1 VFVKFKLKYLTR
13 LSRLTGYLDK
23 IGNVRLDPSTRS
35 SIWGLI
41 SSFATPERS
50 MIITTHM
57 MIEADTLCSRIAI
70 VSQGKLKVIGTQQY
84 LKDTF
89 GSGYL
94 LQLNLVNSSP
104 EYQERAMNFVKKRL
118 HEDAVLRIKQAKTLR
133 INLPRDLKLD
143 KVFRALYSKERV
155 DEGGINQFILS
166 QSSLED
172 VFVSLGD

>member
-1 VFVKFKLKYLTR
+1 MPDLFLF
-13 LSRLTGYLDK
+13 
-23 IGNVRLDPSTRS
+23 RLDPSTRS

-41 SSFATPERS
+41 SSFATSERS

-57 MIEADTLCSRIAI
+57 MLEADALCSRIAI

-94 LQLNLVNSSP
+94 LQLNLVQSTP
-104 EYQERAMNFVKKRL
+104 ENQERAMNYVKRRL
-118 HEDAVLRIKQAKTLR
+118 HQNAVLRIKQAKTLH

-143 KVFRALYSKERV
+143 DVFRALYSEDRVKE
-155 DEGGINQFILS
+155 GCINQFLLS

-172 VFVSLGD
+172 VFISLGD

>member
-1 VFVKFKLKYLTR
+1 L
-13 LSRLTGYLDK
+13 
-23 IGNVRLDPSTRS
+23 
-35 SIWGLI
+35 
-41 SSFATPERS
+41 
-50 MIITTHM
+50 
-57 MIEADTLCSRIAI
+57 
-70 VSQGKLKVIGTQQY
+70 
-84 LKDTF
+84 